1 MISLN
6 NKRAVSNSAKVKP
19 CSGFTL
25 IEMMI
30 TVAVIG
36 IIAAVA
42 FPSYQEYIRYSDTN
56 KCATYLMG
64 SRLNA
69 TNLITSNNG
78 ALTAIDATALGIIN
92 SNNECSGGV
101 TVTVAAGALTIAGD
115 TGSLGG
121 SSASRT
127 FTMTRA
133 AADGAWSCQTTD
145 SGDVVLY
152 TGSCVKFSN

>member
-6 NKRAVSNSAKVKP
+6 NKSAVSNSAKVKP

-30 TVAVIG
+30 VVVVIG
-36 IIAAVA
+36 ILVVVAVPA
-42 FPSYQEYIRYSDTN
+42 YQEYIRYGDTN
-56 KCATYLMG
+56 KCAFHLMG
-64 SRLNA
+64 SRLSA
-69 TNLITSNNG
+69 TNLIMNNNG
-78 ALTAIDATALGIIN
+78 LPPSIDADDLGLGN
-92 SNNECSGGV
+92 SNNECSGGI

-115 TGSLGG
+115 TGSLDG

-145 SGDVVLY
+145 SGGAVLY
-152 TGSCVKFSN
+152 TGSCVKFSS